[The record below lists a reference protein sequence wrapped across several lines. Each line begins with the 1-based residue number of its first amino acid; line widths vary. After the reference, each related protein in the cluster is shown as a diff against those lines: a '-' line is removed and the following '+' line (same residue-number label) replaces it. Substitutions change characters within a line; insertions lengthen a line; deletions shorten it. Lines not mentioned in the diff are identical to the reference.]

1 MKGYR
6 YEITGY
12 LEIASLF
19 RSELLEKKEKKK
31 KDV

>member
-6 YEITGY
+6 HEITGY

-19 RSELLEKKEKKK
+19 RSEMLEKKRKEK